1 MRIRYYVSL
10 ALLLPVF
17 LAGCRQREV
26 TETEPY
32 WLGADISFARSQ
44 EARGLQY
51 KNKDGEPR
59 ECTALMKELGLN
71 AISLRVWV
79 NPRPWGRPGQP
90 APDPSDPA
98 YHIGLCDKEDV
109 LAKALVAKELGMEIL
124 LSFHYSDSWSDPKSQ
139 PIPAAWMGH
148 SYEQM
153 LQDVRDHTVDVL
165 QCLKDHGVTPKWAK
179 IGNETANGI
188 LWNGRDRKP
197 VPEESMGHLELNPAQ
212 YAGFI
217 NAGAQAAK
225 SVFQDIITLVHL
237 DSGFDRDLYDRNL
250 GVLEQY
256 GAQYDQ
262 VGMSLYPYWAAQ
274 EHDMTDA
281 DQVISDCIENI
292 KHVWERFGKDC
303 LIVETGFLDDPDH
316 PEVLE
321 EGYRQLKRLLR
332 EGQDNTDG
340 HCKGVFYWE
349 PESMPGGYNL
359 GAFDR
364 DAKPTIIMDAF
375 KGYR

>member
-17 LAGCRQREV
+17 LACCRQREV
-26 TETEPY
+26 TEAEPY

-79 NPRPWGRPGQP
+79 NPKPWARRGQP
-90 APDPSDPA
+90 ALDPSDPA

-109 LAKALVAKELGMEIL
+109 LAKALLAKEQGMEIL

-153 LQDVRDHTVDVL
+153 LQDVRDHTIDVL

-197 VPEESMGHLELNPAQ
+197 VPGESMGHLELNPAQ

-225 SVFQDIITLVHL
+225 SVFPDIITLVHL

-274 EHDMTDA
+274 EYDMSDA

-292 KHVWERFGKDC
+292 KYVWKRFGKDC

-321 EGYRQLKRLLR
+321 EGCRQLKRLLR

-359 GAFDR
+359 GAFDHE
-364 DAKPTIIMDAF
+364 AAPTVIMDAF
-375 KGYR
+375 KTY